1 MSKYGYNGT
10 KDKDSFDKVR
20 CSFCGKP
27 RSEVK
32 KLIAGPNVYICN
44 ECVELCR
51 EIVEED
57 MASERAAN
65 AAPVVATDIPK
76 PREIVESLD
85 QYVIGQE
92 AAKRA
97 LAVAV
102 YNHYKRIRS
111 GQAMEEDGVEL
122 QKSNIVMLGPTGSG
136 KTLLAQTLAKILDV
150 PFAVADATSLTEAGY
165 VGDDVEN
172 ILLKLIQAADYD
184 IPRAQCGIIY
194 IDEIDKI
201 ARKGENVSITRDVS
215 GEGVQQALL
224 KILEGTVANVPPQG
238 GRKHPHQE
246 FMQIDTTNI
255 LFICGGA
262 FDGLAPIIQQ
272 RIGSR
277 TLGFGAKLTGDSN
290 DEAANALKQL
300 RPEDLMKFGLIPEFV
315 GRLPVVV
322 TLDKLD
328 EAALVRIL
336 TEPKNALV
344 KQYARLLEL
353 DGVSLSFDEDAL
365 TAIAK
370 LAMQQKSG
378 ARGLRAIIEHAL
390 LDTMFD
396 LPSQKDVTACQITQ
410 DVITSGAKPVLTRAA
425 HAPRVRSGKKAA
437 LPEAEQSDAV

>member
-1 MSKYGYNGT
+1 MA
-10 KDKDSFDKVR
+10 KDDFTTRKLHR
-20 CSFCGKP
+20 CSFCGKTQDQV
-27 RSEVK
+27 RRLV
-32 KLIAGPNVYICN
+32 AGPNAFICN
-44 ECVELCR
+44 ECIMLCR
-51 EIVEED
+51 DIIDDDVVST
-57 MASERAAN
+57 MN
-65 AAPVVATDIPK
+65 AAVKNAPIPLPSEMK
-76 PREIVESLD
+76 AVLD
-85 QYVIGQE
+85 EYVIGQE
-92 AAKRA
+92 AAKRT
-97 LAVAV
+97 LCVAV
-102 YNHYKRIRS
+102 YNHYKRIS
-111 GQAMEEDGVEL
+111 APPKAGDVEL
-122 QKSNIVMLGPTGSG
+122 QKSNILMVGPTGCG
-136 KTLLAQTLAKILDV
+136 KTYLAQTLARVLNV
-150 PFAVADATSLTEAGY
+150 PFAIADATALTEAGY
-165 VGDDVEN
+165 VGEDVEN
-172 ILLKLIQAADYD
+172 ILLRLIQAADGD
-184 IPRAQCGIIY
+184 IQAAQRGIIY

-201 ARKGENVSITRDVS
+201 SKKSENVSITRDVS

-262 FDGLAPIIQQ
+262 FDGLAPMIQQ

-277 TLGFGAKLTGDSN
+277 TLGFGAKLSGDSA
-290 DEAANALKQL
+290 DEQDSILRQL
-300 RPEDLMKFGLIPEFV
+300 RPEDLMKYGLIPEFV

-353 DGVSLSFDEDAL
+353 DGVELSFDPDAL
-365 TAIAK
+365 NAIAH

-396 LPSQKDVTACQITQ
+396 LPSQKDVTACQITR
-410 DVITSGAKPVLTRAA
+410 DVITDGAKPQLTRAA
-425 HAPRVRSGKKAA
+425 HAPRLQRGNKKTAA
-437 LPEAEQSDAV
+437 PEMPQSDAV